1 MMEAPSPANLTAIH
15 HFYHTHGFVH
25 LPGLIPAD
33 EVAVLHTQLDEL
45 VAAERRSVSPY
56 DPSRSERAL
65 LLDAFVTDAD
75 YARVDQREDLAFHW
89 DATTTSSGHVLR
101 SINNLVYSEVGAR
114 LARDERIV
122 DAVAAALG
130 DDALGSS
137 GTPLVRFFNSRCFV
151 KPAGG
156 AGTAWHRDI
165 RFFNMVDRADGG
177 ARTAINALLL
187 LDTQTAETGALR
199 VVPGSHTNKTRRGE
213 LDLVEE
219 FGAEY
224 AEAQA
229 RTETGERVAPPI
241 PGEFS
246 LASLPVGTLVLV
258 DHFTLHGS
266 SANVAVDS
274 RRRMLSLGF
283 AGPHVHTIDPLAP
296 DAPPAPARNIAVR
309 GAREPGEVA
318 DYLVLPSL
326 GRLRDE
332 L

>member
-1 MMEAPSPANLTAIH
+1 MTAFAAGLGNLSAI
-15 HFYHTHGFVH
+15 YQAHGFVH
-25 LPGLIPAD
+25 LPELIPPE
-33 EVAVLHTQLDEL
+33 EVALVHTQLDEL
-45 VAAERRSVSPY
+45 VAAELRSGSPY
-56 DPSRSERAL
+56 HPSHSERAL

-89 DATTTSSGHVLR
+89 DATASDGFVLR

-114 LARDERIV
+114 LARDKRIV

-137 GTPLVRFFNSRCFV
+137 SGTPLIRFFNSRCFA

-187 LDTQTAETGALR
+187 LDVQTAETGALR
-199 VVPGSHTNKTRRGE
+199 VVPGSHMNKTRRGE
-213 LDLVEE
+213 LNLVEE

-229 RTETGERVAPPI
+229 RAEAGERAAPPI

-246 LASLPVGTLVLV
+246 LAGLPAGTLVLV

-266 SANVAVDS
+266 GPNRAANS
-274 RRRMLSLGF
+274 QRRMLSLGF
-283 AGPHVHTIDPLAP
+283 AGPHIHTVDPLSP

-318 DYLVLPSL
+318 DFHVLPRL
-326 GRLRDE
+326 GQLRDE